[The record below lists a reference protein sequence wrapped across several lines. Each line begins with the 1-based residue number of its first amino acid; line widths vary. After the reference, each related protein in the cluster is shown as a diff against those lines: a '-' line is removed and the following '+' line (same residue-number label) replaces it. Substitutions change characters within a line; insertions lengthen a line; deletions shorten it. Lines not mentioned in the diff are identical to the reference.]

1 MADASSV
8 GSTVWNKAV
17 KSSQSQDGIETGNV
31 DATYVHLSTGDGRY
45 WIGVVRTDMPGQ
57 TGEYVFREFVGGQ
70 D

>member
-45 WIGVVRTDMPGQ
+45 WIGVVRTAIKTDK
-57 TGEYVFREFVGGQ
+57 TSIVCVIVRKIC
-70 D
+70 